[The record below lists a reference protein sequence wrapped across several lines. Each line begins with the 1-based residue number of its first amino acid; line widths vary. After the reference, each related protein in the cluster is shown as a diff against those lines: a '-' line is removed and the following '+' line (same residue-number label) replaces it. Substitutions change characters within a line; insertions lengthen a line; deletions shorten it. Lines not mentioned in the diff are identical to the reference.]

1 MANVSGIQGNYDGK
15 KYIHTENGDIY
26 KKPGMAATTGA
37 VLAAN
42 MAGGLAMR
50 PIQNAFR
57 KPFLGALKEME
68 RLNYTQ
74 QYSPIFDKFVSN
86 ELSKTG
92 KEFIEASK
100 KAFGMSGLAQKYG
113 TEFVNV
119 KNISD
124 VKDIDK
130 AIPKWIKKFPKL
142 EKIVI
147 KKLESAKTAIAEGKN
162 ACFVPNTNKIYVNT
176 DKMSYAS
183 FHEMGHALNKHAS
196 KIGKILQKSRQPGML
211 LAVAAMFTA
220 IFKRKKA
227 EGEQPT
233 GVVDKVTTFIKDNCG
248 KLAFLGTL
256 PTILEE
262 GLASV
267 KGAKLAKEVLSP
279 KNYKLLNKFNGAA
292 WLSYLGMG
300 VGITAAT
307 VLASKVRDSIA
318 KPEKVAQEVKPE
330 QDEPKEEK
338 TYKVPVEN
346 LLKTIEV

>member
-1 MANVSGIQGNYDGK
+1 MVNVSGIQGNYDSK

-26 KKPGMAATTGA
+26 KKPGVAATTGA
-37 VLAAN
+37 VIAAN
-42 MAGGLAMR
+42 MAGSLAMK

-57 KPFLGALKEME
+57 KPVLGALKEME
-68 RLNYTQ
+68 RLNYIQ
-74 QYSPIFDKFVSN
+74 QYNPIFDKFVSK
-86 ELSKTG
+86 ELSATG
-92 KEFIEASK
+92 KEFIKASK
-100 KAFGMSGLAQKYG
+100 EAFGKSGLAQKYG

-119 KNISD
+119 KNITD
-124 VKDIDK
+124 VKDINK
-130 AIPKWIKKFPKL
+130 AIPKWIKKFPQL
-142 EKIVI
+142 EKIVKSKI
-147 KKLESAKTAIAEGKN
+147 ETAKSAIVEGKN

-211 LAVAAMFTA
+211 LAGVAMLTA

-267 KGAKLAKEVLSP
+267 KGAKLAKGVLSP

-292 WLSYLGMG
+292 WLTYLGMG

-307 VLASKVRDSIA
+307 VLASKVRDAIA

-330 QDEPKEEK
+330 QEVPKEEK
-338 TYKVPVEN
+338 TYKAQVNDLFE
-346 LLKTIEV
+346 TIEV

>member
-1 MANVSGIQGNYDGK
+1 
-15 KYIHTENGDIY
+15 
-26 KKPGMAATTGA
+26 
-37 VLAAN
+37 
-42 MAGGLAMR
+42 
-50 PIQNAFR
+50 
-57 KPFLGALKEME
+57 
-68 RLNYTQ
+68 
-74 QYSPIFDKFVSN
+74 
-86 ELSKTG
+86 
-92 KEFIEASK
+92 
-100 KAFGMSGLAQKYG
+100 
-113 TEFVNV
+113 
-119 KNISD
+119 
-124 VKDIDK
+124 
-130 AIPKWIKKFPKL
+130 
-142 EKIVI
+142 
-147 KKLESAKTAIAEGKN
+147 
-162 ACFVPNTNKIYVNT
+162 
-176 DKMSYAS
+176 
-183 FHEMGHALNKHAS
+183 
-196 KIGKILQKSRQPGML
+196 ML

-279 KNYKLLNKFNGAA
+279 QNYKLLNKFNGAA

-307 VLASKVRDSIA
+307 VLASKVRDAIA

>member
-183 FHEMGHALNKHAS
+183 FHEMGHAL
-196 KIGKILQKSRQPGML
+196 
-211 LAVAAMFTA
+211 
-220 IFKRKKA
+220 KA

-279 KNYKLLNKFNGAA
+279 QNYKLLNKFNGAA

-307 VLASKVRDSIA
+307 VLASKVRDAIA